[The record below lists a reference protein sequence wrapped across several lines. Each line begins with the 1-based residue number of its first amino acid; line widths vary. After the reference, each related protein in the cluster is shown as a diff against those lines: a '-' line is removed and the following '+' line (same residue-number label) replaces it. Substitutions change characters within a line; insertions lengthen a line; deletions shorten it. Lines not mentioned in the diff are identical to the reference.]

1 MNEIEVFNGTQLA
14 LIANGIYLVTFTA
27 LVFITFRLIRFQR
40 ENQANI
46 FGKILVTIFGLCST
60 FYGYSVFSFLRN
72 IQLGQSYRLSALKES
87 GVELTPWA
95 QSIVDFTQYTVQD
108 GLPLPFSPEP
118 AAVVFVATFAV
129 MIIAGVWLNLSK
141 SE

>member
-118 AAVVFVATFAV
+118 AAVVFIATFAV

>member
-1 MNEIEVFNGTQLA
+1 MNEIEIFNGTQLA

-72 IQLGQSYRLSALKES
+72 IQLGQSYRLSTLKES

>member
-1 MNEIEVFNGTQLA
+1 MNEVEIFNGTQLA
-14 LIANGIYLVTFTA
+14 LIANGLYLVTFAA

-40 ENQANI
+40 ENQANT
-46 FGKILVTIFGLCST
+46 FGKILVTIFGLCTT
-60 FYGYSVFSFLRN
+60 FYGYTVFSYLRN
-72 IQLGQSYRLSALKES
+72 LQLGQSYRLSALKES

-118 AAVVFVATFAV
+118 AAVVFVVTFAV
-129 MIIAGVWLNLSK
+129 MVVAGVWLNLSK
-141 SE
+141 SK

>member
-46 FGKILVTIFGLCST
+46 FGKILVTIFGLC
-60 FYGYSVFSFLRN
+60 
-72 IQLGQSYRLSALKES
+72 
-87 GVELTPWA
+87 
-95 QSIVDFTQYTVQD
+95 
-108 GLPLPFSPEP
+108 
-118 AAVVFVATFAV
+118 
-129 MIIAGVWLNLSK
+129 
-141 SE
+141 

>member
-1 MNEIEVFNGTQLA
+1 MNEIEIFNGTQLA
-14 LIANGIYLVTFTA
+14 LIANGLYLVTFSA

-40 ENQANI
+40 ENHANT
-46 FGKILVTIFGLCST
+46 FGKILVTIFGLCTT
-60 FYGYSVFSFLRN
+60 FYGYTVFSYLRN
-72 IQLGQSYRLSALKES
+72 IQLGQSYRLSTLQEN
-87 GVELTPWA
+87 GVELSPWA

-118 AAVVFVATFAV
+118 SAVVFVATFAI

-141 SE
+141 LE

>member
-40 ENQANI
+40 ENEANI

-60 FYGYSVFSFLRN
+60 FYGYSVFSYLRN

-87 GVELTPWA
+87 GVELSPWA